1 MTLPCWRKDRPTQS
15 LKPFL
20 TQWIQTGCLSLTPQT
35 SNIFLLLLRTG
46 YISAQEFMTFMIS
59 RETENVDS
67 AQEVEEAFQAITAGG
82 ERPYVTKE
90 ELYQVHRAV
99 HSIYFTC
106 PLQALSREQADYCIK
121 RMKPYQGAGTV
132 PGALDYKSF
141 AHTLFST

>member
-1 MTLPCWRKDRPTQS
+1 
-15 LKPFL
+15 
-20 TQWIQTGCLSLTPQT
+20 
-35 SNIFLLLLRTG
+35 
-46 YISAQEFMTFMIS
+46 MTFMIS

-90 ELYQVHRAV
+90 ELYQVDMQLVTYRSAD
-99 HSIYFTC
+99 IYLF
-106 PLQALSREQADYCIK
+106 LQALSREQADYCIK
-121 RMKPYQGAGTV
+121 RMKPYQGTGTV